1 MTGRVFMYEGSPVD
15 FAAVILG
22 MLSSN
27 KSIWNTYHPYISFYM
42 IIF

>member
-22 MLSSN
+22 MLNNN
-27 KSIWNTYHPYISFYM
+27 KAFGIL
-42 IIF
+42 IIPIFLFT